1 MMIQMSTQ
9 KNSDTVSHKYYKNRN
24 ADERQSELYKK
35 FPTDSFLGSEKN
47 VDHFIQWVTFF
58 RKNLH
63 RFAMDYLGLK
73 LHLYQIIMLY
83 LMGVNQFIV
92 VIASRASAKS
102 FIIALY
108 ACCRCILYPN
118 SLVVLSS
125 ATKGQSKLLVSEK
138 IQKELMNLS
147 PALRKEILKVKDN
160 QNEVIVYFR
169 NHSTI
174 TVVPAS
180 ENGRGYRSN
189 VIVREEFRQIK
200 KSVDDSILSPFQI
213 IRQTPYMKDDF
224 YVDIPELQEE
234 TVDIYISSSWFDNGQ
249 NWMWDIVDQAYDDM
263 LKGKASCLLAFD
275 ESIALMHKIKTMR
288 YFQTEKKKQDPI
300 TWQLEF
306 LNTRLKENRSAFFTY
321 SMLQQ
326 NQRAKKPFY
335 PRTLLDFKMGK
346 KNPYDI
352 PKQNGEVRIVACD
365 MAFVENK
372 KNDNSIFSCMRLLPE
387 CTTYSRESSN
397 DIKID
402 NGYRRI
408 VPYIESVQG
417 GDVVKQAIRIRELY
431 EDFSADYIVLDMRN
445 AGVAIYDLLAKVM
458 YDEDRGIEYPPL
470 SCMNDDTVANRIKI
484 EGALP
489 CIFVVNATQKLNSD
503 IALDFRRVL
512 DSQKI
517 DLLITFEQASEE
529 ILPNVKE
536 YMNSPDAATQVFY
549 ESPFLETQAL
559 ISETTDL
566 IYEKKEQTGAIVIH
580 EQGSNRKDRY
590 TSCSYGSYFA
600 SLLEKDLISKND
612 DYEFVTFIN

>member
-1 MMIQMSTQ
+1 MSTKR
-9 KNSDTVSHKYYKNRN
+9 KNDIVHEPKKHYKNRN

-35 FPTDSFLGSEKN
+35 FPSDSFLGSEVN
-47 VDHFIQWVTFF
+47 VDHFMQWVTFF
-58 RKNLH
+58 RRNLH

-108 ACCRCILYPN
+108 ACCRCILYPG
-118 SLVVLSS
+118 SWIVLSS

-147 PALRKEILKVKDN
+147 PALRKEILKIKDN

-200 KSVDDSILSPFQI
+200 KYVDDSILSPFQV
-213 IRQTPYMKDDF
+213 IRQVPYLKDD
-224 YVDIPELQEE
+224 YYANVSELQEE
-234 TVDIYISSSWFDNGQ
+234 PVDIYISSSWFDNGQ
-249 NWMWDIVDQAYDDM
+249 NWMWGIVDQAYDEM

-306 LNTRLKENRSAFFTY
+306 LNTRLKENRFAFFTY

-326 NQRAKKPFY
+326 NQRAKRPFY
-335 PRTLLDFKMGK
+335 PRTLLDFKAGR

-352 PKQNGEVRIVACD
+352 PKQNGEIRIVACD

-387 CTTYSRESSN
+387 YTTYSRESSS
-397 DIKID
+397 DIEID

-408 VPYIESVQG
+408 VSYLESVQG
-417 GDVVKQAIRIRELY
+417 GDVTRQAIRIRQLF
-431 EDFSADYIVLDMRN
+431 EDFGADYIVLDMRN
-445 AGVAIYDLLAKVM
+445 AGIAIYDLLAKVM
-458 YDEDRGIEYPPL
+458 YDEERGVEYSPL
-470 SCMNDDTVANRIKI
+470 SCMNDDAVANRIKI

-512 DSQKI
+512 DSNKI

-529 ILPNVKE
+529 FLPNVKE
-536 YMNSPDAATQVFY
+536 YVGALDATTQVFY

-566 IYEKKEQTGAIVIH
+566 VYEKKEQTGAIVIH
-580 EQGSNRKDRY
+580 EQGANRKDRY

-600 SLLEKDLISKND
+600 SLLEKDLISRND
-612 DYEFVTFIN
+612 DYEFVVFIN

>member
-1 MMIQMSTQ
+1 MSTQ

-108 ACCRCILYPN
+108 ACCRCILHPN

>member
-1 MMIQMSTQ
+1 MSTK
-9 KNSDTVSHKYYKNRN
+9 KNSIVQEPKKRYKNKN

-35 FPTDSFLGSEKN
+35 FSSDSFLGNETN
-47 VDHFIQWVTFF
+47 VDHFFQWMTFF
-58 RKNLH
+58 RRNLH
-63 RFAMDYLGLK
+63 RLAMDYLGIK
-73 LHLYQIIMLY
+73 LYLYQIIMLY
-83 LMGVNQFIV
+83 LMGINQFIV

-108 ACCRCILYPN
+108 ACCRCILYPG
-118 SLVVLSS
+118 SWIVLSS

-138 IQKELMNLS
+138 IQKELMTHS
-147 PALRKEILKVKDN
+147 PALRKEIVKIKDN

-213 IRQTPYMKDDF
+213 IRQTPYMKEDF
-224 YVDIPELQEE
+224 YVSIKELEE
-234 TVDIYISSSWFDNGQ
+234 EAIDIYISSSWFDNGH
-249 NWMWDIVDQAYDDM
+249 WMWDIADQAYADM
-263 LKGKASCLLAFD
+263 MKGKASCLLAFD

-306 LNTRLKENRSAFFTY
+306 LNTRLKENQSAFFTY

-326 NQRAKKPFY
+326 NQRAKRPFY
-335 PRTLLDFKMGK
+335 PRTLLDFKTNK

-352 PKQNGEVRIVACD
+352 PKQNNEIRIVACD

-387 CTTYSRESSN
+387 YTTYRRESSS
-397 DIKID
+397 DIEID

-408 VPYIESVQG
+408 VSYLESVQG
-417 GDVVKQAIRIRELY
+417 GDVTKQAIRIRQLF
-431 EDFSADYIVLDMRN
+431 EDFGADYIVLDTRN
-445 AGVAIYDLLAKVM
+445 AGIAIYDLLAKVM
-458 YDEDRGIEYPPL
+458 YDEDRGVEYSPL
-470 SCMNDDTVANRIKI
+470 SCMNDDSVANRIKI

-489 CIFVVNATQKLNSD
+489 CIFVVNASQKLNSD
-503 IALDFRRVL
+503 IARDFRQVL
-512 DSQKI
+512 NSNKI
-517 DLLITFEQASEE
+517 DLLITFEQAREE
-529 ILPNVKE
+529 YLPNVKE
-536 YMNSPDAATQVFY
+536 YINAIDGITQAFY
-549 ESPFLETQAL
+549 EAPFLETQAL
-559 ISETTDL
+559 ISETTEL
-566 IYEKKEQTGAIVIH
+566 VYEKKEQTGVIIIR

-600 SLLEKDLISKND
+600 SLLEKDLISSGE
-612 DYEFVTFIN
+612 DYEYGIFIN